1 MKDIDEQAEEV
12 RGRGRREDGGA
23 SILVNRDPRLSTL
36 INWVWATLGGIGLI
50 IGIGVYNK
58 LSEMNDTLIRA
69 VAKIDTQ
76 GSQIGELKAEL
87 YRQRDEIGALRNQ
100 VYVLEGKTL
109 RGIAEA
115 ARGN

>member
-1 MKDIDEQAEEV
+1 MSDDIDEQAEQV
-12 RGRGRREDGGA
+12 RGRGRGEDGGA
-23 SILVNRDPRLSTL
+23 SIRIRDPRVTGL
-36 INWVWATLGGIGLI
+36 INWVWATLGGVGLL

-76 GSQIGELKAEL
+76 GTQISDLRTEVGK
-87 YRQRDEIGALRNQ
+87 QRDELSALRAQ
-100 VYVLEGKTL
+100 VYTLEGRTL

-115 ARGN
+115 SRVR